1 VLRRAG
7 GPVGRTRT
15 LLALAAAL
23 VVLAPLGWFWRAS
36 LLPDTYSVLD
46 MGQVDEG
53 RPGPGPAHQHHGAP
67 AVGVDQLVA
76 DSGPADVAVTLVARA
91 ARLPFGSGFDG
102 YTLNGGSPGPVLRA
116 EVGQLV
122 EVRLVNESV
131 PAGITLH
138 WHGVDVPNSADG
150 VAGVT
155 QDAVPVGGEYT
166 YRFRARQAG
175 TFWYHS
181 HQVAHEQVA
190 RGLFG
195 ALVITP
201 AGGVGRDEV
210 AAVHLYGGAR
220 TINGQPGDLRLDAQP
235 GERVRVRVINT
246 DNGPMPIW
254 GGGAAYRLLAVDGM
268 DLHEPG
274 PVDGAALELTAGAR
288 ADLEIVVPAAGA
300 RIEMAGAVAAVLGPA
315 GVAPGPTRRPAQDL
329 DLLGYGTPAALP
341 FDPAAATRR
350 FEYAIGRWPGFLDGL
365 PGMWWTVN
373 GRMYPD
379 VPMFMVSEGDIVTMR
394 ISNDSGEVHPMHLH
408 GHHAVVLARNGVPA
422 TGSPWWVDSL
432 NVRDGESY
440 DVAFRAD
447 NPGLWMDH
455 CHQLKHAAEGLT
467 AHLMYD
473 GVTTPYRI
481 GGPNTPE

>member
-15 LLALAAAL
+15 VLALAAAL
-23 VVLAPLGWFWRAS
+23 VVLAPLGWFWQAS
-36 LLPDTYSVLD
+36 LLPDTYSALD

-53 RPGPGPAHQHHGAP
+53 RPGPAPAHLHHGARP
-67 AVGVDQLVA
+67 VGVDQLVA

-102 YTLNGGSPGPVLRA
+102 YTLNGSSPGPVLRA

-138 WHGVDVPNSADG
+138 WHGVDVPNAADG

-195 ALVITP
+195 GLVITP

-210 AAVHLYGGAR
+210 AAVHLYGGVR
-220 TINGQPGDLRLDAQP
+220 TINGRPGDLRLDAQP

-254 GGGAAYRLLAVDGM
+254 ADGAPYRLLAVDGM

-274 PVDGAALELTAGAR
+274 AVDGAALELTAGAR
-288 ADLEIVVPAAGA
+288 ADLEIVVPAGGA
-300 RIEMAGAVAAVLGPA
+300 RIEMAGAVAVVLGPA
-315 GVAPGPTRRPAQDL
+315 GAAPDPTRRPAHDL
-329 DLLGYGTPAALP
+329 DLLGYGTPATLP
-341 FDPAAATRR
+341 FDPAAATRH

-373 GRMYPD
+373 GRLYPD
-379 VPMFMVSEGDIVTMR
+379 VPMFMVGAGDIVTMR

-408 GHHAVVLARNGVPA
+408 GHHMVVLARNGAPA

-432 NVRDGESY
+432 NVRNGESY

-467 AHLMYD
+467 AHLMYE

>member
-15 LLALAAAL
+15 VLALAAAL
-23 VVLAPLGWFWRAS
+23 VVLAPLGWFWQAS
-36 LLPDTYSVLD
+36 LLPDTYSALD

-53 RPGPGPAHQHHGAP
+53 RPGPAPAHLHHGARP
-67 AVGVDQLVA
+67 VGVDQLVA

-91 ARLPFGSGFDG
+91 ARLPFGAGFDG
-102 YTLNGGSPGPVLRA
+102 YTLNGSSPGPVLRA

-138 WHGVDVPNSADG
+138 WHGVDVPNAADG

-195 ALVITP
+195 GLVITP

-210 AAVHLYGGAR
+210 AAVHLYGGVR
-220 TINGQPGDLRLDAQP
+220 TINGRPGDLRLDAQP

-254 GGGAAYRLLAVDGM
+254 AGGAPYRLLAVDGM

-274 PVDGAALELTAGAR
+274 AVDGAALELTAGAR
-288 ADLEIVVPAAGA
+288 ADLEIVVPAGGA
-300 RIEMAGAVAAVLGPA
+300 RIEMAGAVAVVLGPA
-315 GVAPGPTRRPAQDL
+315 GAAPDPTRRPAHDL
-329 DLLGYGTPAALP
+329 DLLGYGTPATLP
-341 FDPAAATRR
+341 FDPAAATRH

-373 GRMYPD
+373 GRLYPD
-379 VPMFMVSEGDIVTMR
+379 VPMFMVGAGDIVTMR

-408 GHHAVVLARNGVPA
+408 GHHMVVLARNGAPA

-432 NVRDGESY
+432 NVRNGESY

-467 AHLMYD
+467 AHLMYE